1 VKAGAG
7 AVVRLA
13 VWTAGLVVVAR
24 ALLTVGAGSSSI
36 PLASPDELSAWVSD
50 TPPADMAV
58 AVLRL
63 AALAATFYLLAVTA
77 LAVVARLTRLGRL
90 ALAVDRVSPRIVRR
104 VARGGYGL
112 GLVLGGAVGA
122 LPAPDLGV
130 PTGPS
135 TVASSGPAPSSVATM
150 VRVPGGTA
158 TMSGATGPGG
168 SGAAVEVTLPEAT
181 MTRVDPAPRP
191 YATMSRV
198 DPDPAATATTAPA
211 TPAATP
217 ASLGPTRPGVAN
229 ATPLGA
235 GPILPAMPSISQV
248 DGGTWVVEPGDS
260 FWSIAEDVLA
270 STDGASPDERA
281 VARYWR
287 RLVATNRADLVDP
300 DNADLLVPGQRLIV
314 PPPAG

>member
-58 AVLRL
+58 AVVRL
-63 AALAATFYLLAVTA
+63 AALAATFYLLGVTA

-90 ALAVDRVSPRIVRR
+90 ALAVDRISPRIVRR

-130 PTGPS
+130 PAGPS
-135 TVASSGPAPSSVATM
+135 TVASSGPAPSSVASM
-150 VRVPGGTA
+150 VREPGGTA
-158 TMSGATGPGG
+158 TMTRATGPAG

-181 MTRVDPAPRP
+181 MTRVDPAPP
-191 YATMSRV
+191 PSATMTRL

-211 TPAATP
+211 APAATP

-229 ATPLGA
+229 ARPLGA
-235 GPILPAMPSISQV
+235 EPTLPAMPLPQV

-260 FWSIAEDVLA
+260 FWSIAEDVLS
-270 STDGASPDERA
+270 STDGAARDERA

-287 RLVATNRADLVDP
+287 RLVAANRADLVDP
-300 DNADLLVPGQRLIV
+300 DNADLLIPGQRLVV